1 MPLRPFQKVHIAKD
15 AVIPEKVLILQITAA
30 APFSDKDTQGV
41 GSRPHCCGE
50 IEFRL
55 QVRTLRLPDEVII
68 QNHLSAGGYALQH
81 QIDAG
86 KIACILEISFIDAQ
100 GIDIRHIRRIKG
112 IRIVDIGVI
121 GGIISI

>member
-1 MPLRPFQKVHIAKD
+1 MGPFQKVHIAKD

-30 APFSDKDTQGV
+30 APFSDKNTQGV
-41 GSRPHCCGE
+41 GSRPHRRGE

-55 QVRTLRLPDEVII
+55 QMGALRIPNRVTI

-86 KIACILEISFIDAQ
+86 KIACILEIPFIDAQ
-100 GIDIRHIRRIKG
+100 GIDIRYIRRIKW
-112 IRIVDIGVI
+112 IRIVDIGI
-121 GGIISI
+121 IRGIISI